1 MTLLWRKV
9 LECSSSLL
17 TSSSLWSQSYGGR
30 FWSVLPHTAHFVI
43 PVISLLWR
51 KVLECSSSHC
61 SLRHPCVLTLMEEGS
76 GVFFLTAHF
85 VIPVS
90 SLTSSSLCPH
100 SLRYPCDLTP
110 MTCLLTHLIVIPD
123 FSLESSHPSH
133 PWLLTLTS
141 LVLPLIPYSVFSH
154 TPTLIALTKSSHRHP
169 WLLTPITC
177 ATMLTHPRVLSHL
190 TSLSAHTHHLS
201 SHTHH
206 LTSSVTTRT
215 LTSFSLVSPHW
226 VISHHLCSERVSVPT
241 SMVSYYHQVY
251 SHTVFSLTHSPI
263 HVIPVNTSMV
273 SYYHQVYSHTVF
285 SLTHSPIHVIPVNT
299 SMVSYYHQVYPLTA
313 LRELVLP
320 LTLPWCRT
328 TTKSSLTALRE
339 LVLPLTLPWCRTT
352 TKSSLT
358 ALRELVL
365 PLTPIYHVLTHSA
378 PLTSFHL
385 LLATNA
391 SPMHHQPSPTL
402 SHPSCLHHIIITSS
416 PLPITYHHQS
426 LPLTPHNT
434 PNPSISL
441 PTLPIVS

>member
-1 MTLLWRKV
+1 M
-9 LECSSSLL
+9 
-17 TSSSLWSQSYGGR
+17 
-30 FWSVLPHTAHFVI
+30 
-43 PVISLLWR
+43 
-51 KVLECSSSHC
+51 
-61 SLRHPCVLTLMEEGS
+61 
-76 GVFFLTAHF
+76 
-85 VIPVS
+85 
-90 SLTSSSLCPH
+90 
-100 SLRYPCDLTP
+100 
-110 MTCLLTHLIVIPD
+110 
-123 FSLESSHPSH
+123 
-133 PWLLTLTS
+133 
-141 LVLPLIPYSVFSH
+141 
-154 TPTLIALTKSSHRHP
+154 
-169 WLLTPITC
+169 
-177 ATMLTHPRVLSHL
+177 
-190 TSLSAHTHHLS
+190 
-201 SHTHH
+201 
-206 LTSSVTTRT
+206 
-215 LTSFSLVSPHW
+215 
-226 VISHHLCSERVSVPT
+226 ISHHLCSERVSVPT

-273 SYYHQVYSHTVF
+273 SYYHQVY
-285 SLTHSPIHVIPVNT
+285 P
-299 SMVSYYHQVYPLTA
+299 
-313 LRELVLP
+313 
-320 LTLPWCRT
+320 
-328 TTKSSLTALRE
+328 LTALRE

>member
-1 MTLLWRKV
+1 
-9 LECSSSLL
+9 
-17 TSSSLWSQSYGGR
+17 
-30 FWSVLPHTAHFVI
+30 
-43 PVISLLWR
+43 
-51 KVLECSSSHC
+51 
-61 SLRHPCVLTLMEEGS
+61 
-76 GVFFLTAHF
+76 
-85 VIPVS
+85 
-90 SLTSSSLCPH
+90 
-100 SLRYPCDLTP
+100 
-110 MTCLLTHLIVIPD
+110 
-123 FSLESSHPSH
+123 
-133 PWLLTLTS
+133 
-141 LVLPLIPYSVFSH
+141 
-154 TPTLIALTKSSHRHP
+154 
-169 WLLTPITC
+169 
-177 ATMLTHPRVLSHL
+177 
-190 TSLSAHTHHLS
+190 
-201 SHTHH
+201 
-206 LTSSVTTRT
+206 
-215 LTSFSLVSPHW
+215 
-226 VISHHLCSERVSVPT
+226 
-241 SMVSYYHQVY
+241 MVSYYHQVY

-273 SYYHQVYSHTVF
+273 SYYHQVITHCSERTCAPTHT
-285 SLTHSPIHVIPVNT
+285 P
-299 SMVSYYHQVYPLTA
+299 MVSYYHQVYP
-313 LRELVLP
+313 
-320 LTLPWCRT
+320 
-328 TTKSSLTALRE
+328 LTALRE